1 VETLRLKR
9 IQEPTHVDEL
19 LHSFVQSAG
28 IVPEDTYVVRDR
40 SGLPEGMRD
49 RILKAERNGHSW
61 ECWSDGSRTW
71 LFTAEMLLDQSR
83 ERGMPV
89 LQVGQFDE
97 EGQLQETGC
106 YVSGKRARWG
116 RCSD

>member
-9 IQEPTHVDEL
+9 LQEPTHVDEL
-19 LHSFVQSAG
+19 LHSFVQSRG
-28 IVPEDTYVVRDR
+28 LVPEDTYVVRDR

-49 RILKAERNGHSW
+49 RILKAERNGQSW
-61 ECWSDGSRTW
+61 ECWSDGNHTW
-71 LFTAEMLLDQSR
+71 LFTAEMSLAESR
-83 ERGMPV
+83 ERGLAV
-89 LQVGQFDE
+89 LRVSQFDA

-106 YVSGKRARWG
+106 YVSDQHARWG